1 MTINAATSGNVV
13 LNVQTKAAPYV
24 DTVANLAAALD
35 GTATHTGGLTV
46 SDVTAVSAAD
56 LNMINNFQASGA
68 TTAIATSNITG
79 SSLEIATAIGSGIT
93 FRPNVTL
100 SITGADPATIAELK
114 TINEDTTGAV
124 VLNAVT
130 NSAAYNDTAANLAAA
145 FLGITT
151 STGDLTIAGTTA
163 ANLAE
168 LMTINTATSGNVV
181 LNQETNAAAL
191 TGTAADLIS
200 AFTGITSHT
209 GGLTV
214 TDTGPVSVADLNEI
228 NTFTSGTTTASATSL
243 ITGAAT
249 DILAA
254 IGAVALASDVTLTI
268 TGVDEVTIND
278 LQTMNAAT
286 SGAVVLNAATN
297 AAAFTDTAANLISA
311 FTGITSHTG
320 GLTVS
325 NTGGVSAANLNTI
338 LNDGDFVTIIGEN
351 GDDLS
356 GLVGVDDIKINNN
369 ASLTVTIGQN
379 SSISVATGENTV
391 TLSDAG
397 IATAM
402 DTVEKYVLADG
413 VNTFSTS
420 AVGTTVTGGVDADT
434 FVIND
439 NGDEIDIIK
448 NFTASQ
454 GDLVMLDAFISGGI
468 YNNGTHVVD
477 TTSGEIS
484 LNDVNNQLVYY
495 SVQDVNAATV
505 DELSLFGAGKEF
517 SAEGDE
523 EVQFLIAVGET
534 SGVDGVHLYL
544 VTDGVQN
551 NDMSVTQIVTL
562 ENTSLADILSA
573 NLDVV

>member
-1 MTINAATSGNVV
+1 
-13 LNVQTKAAPYV
+13 
-24 DTVANLAAALD
+24 
-35 GTATHTGGLTV
+35 
-46 SDVTAVSAAD
+46 
-56 LNMINNFQASGA
+56 
-68 TTAIATSNITG
+68 
-79 SSLEIATAIGSGIT
+79 
-93 FRPNVTL
+93 
-100 SITGADPATIAELK
+100 
-114 TINEDTTGAV
+114 
-124 VLNAVT
+124 
-130 NSAAYNDTAANLAAA
+130 
-145 FLGITT
+145 
-151 STGDLTIAGTTA
+151 
-163 ANLAE
+163 
-168 LMTINTATSGNVV
+168 
-181 LNQETNAAAL
+181 
-191 TGTAADLIS
+191 
-200 AFTGITSHT
+200 
-209 GGLTV
+209 
-214 TDTGPVSVADLNEI
+214 
-228 NTFTSGTTTASATSL
+228 
-243 ITGAAT
+243 
-249 DILAA
+249 LAA

-369 ASLTVTIGQN
+369 ASLTVKIGQN

-397 IATAM
+397 TATAM

-434 FVIND
+434 FVINV

-454 GDLVMLDAFISGGI
+454 GDLLMLDAFISGGI

-495 SVQDVNAATV
+495 SVEDVNTATV